1 MRVLLSILVLTQ
13 FCFVGFSQTF
23 SASDS
28 SVFKY
33 GKQKIILFKNTSDK
47 KIILF
52 KTNLAVNTDGVPYSY
67 HPYDL
72 RGDSIAINSITN
84 GVYIYRLKDSINLC
98 VPNKSKSSKV
108 P

>member
-1 MRVLLSILVLTQ
+1 MRILLSILVLTQ
-13 FCFVGFSQTF
+13 FCCASFSQTF

-52 KTNLAVNTDGVPYSY
+52 KTNLAVNTDGVPFLPS
-67 HPYDL
+67 L
-72 RGDSIAINSITN
+72 
-84 GVYIYRLKDSINLC
+84 
-98 VPNKSKSSKV
+98 
-108 P
+108 